1 MKKYLEIQMNLL
13 VPKDNGIDPVAPP
26 SKRLL
31 DLQKLMFIIDDLP
44 NLVPWK
50 IKERKEKVLLEKKK

>member
-1 MKKYLEIQMNLL
+1 MKRYLETQINLL

-31 DLQKLMFIIDDLP
+31 DLQKLMHTIDDLP
-44 NLVPWK
+44 NLVSWR
-50 IKERKEKVLLEKKK
+50 IKEKKEKA